1 MANFRRLS
9 RYTGGTLSENRNGNQ
24 FLVLRR
30 PLKLQPSDGDIFITI
45 NKELERRPDLIS
57 TKAYGM
63 PDLWWVIYEFNEIR
77 DPYSQLN
84 QGQILRIPELQRV
97 IDAIEQLE
105 DR

>member
-9 RYTGGTLSENRNGNQ
+9 RYTGGTLAENREGNQ

-30 PLKLQPSDGDIFITI
+30 PLQLEPAEGDVFITI
-45 NKELERRPDLIS
+45 SKELERRPDLIAV
-57 TKAYGM
+57 KAYGNA
-63 PDLWWVIYEFNEIR
+63 DLWWAIYEFNEIR
-77 DPYSQLN
+77 DPYSQLK

-97 IDAIEQLE
+97 IAAIEQLE

>member
-9 RYTGGTLSENRNGNQ
+9 RYTGGTLSENKEGNQ
-24 FLVLRR
+24 FLILRR
-30 PLKLQPSDGDIFITI
+30 TLELKPSDGDTFITI
-45 NKELERRPDLIS
+45 NKHLERRPDLIS
-57 TKAYGM
+57 AKAYGL

-77 DPYSQLN
+77 DPYTQLK

-97 IDAIEQLE
+97 ISAIEQLE